1 MSKKYP
7 QWLKFLLATVGIG
20 TFFLL
25 GKKTMEFKSKAE
37 WAKYIFDSI
46 DSVIPELYGNLRA
59 KLIITAH
66 AAYESGWGG
75 VAGAVSASHLKQT
88 NNIFNLT
95 CGASWTGP
103 RFNQANADD
112 EYAPDGTYKGRISQC
127 WRSYPSQ
134 LAALADYWKFLDA
147 SRYASRGVKGFIK
160 AGDVVGFS
168 QALFNAGYFTLPVN
182 DYYKD
187 GVLKKGYATSLNSI
201 VNTVIGFVK

>member
-1 MSKKYP
+1 
-7 QWLKFLLATVGIG
+7 
-20 TFFLL
+20 
-25 GKKTMEFKSKAE
+25 MEFKTKAE

-46 DSVIPELYGNLRA
+46 DSVIPELAGNIHA

-75 VAGAVSASHLKQT
+75 VAGAASASHLKQT

-103 RFNQANADD
+103 RLNQTNADD
-112 EYAPDGTYKGRISQC
+112 SYAPDGTYLGRISQC

-168 QALFNAGYFTLPVN
+168 QALSNAGYYTLPVSK
-182 DYYKD
+182 YS
-187 GVLKKGYATSLNSI
+187 ASLNNI
-201 VNTVIGFVK
+201 VSTVAGFVA